1 LCGVTTVENLHALAE
16 FASFNPLDATDW
28 LRLFGPAALFGV
40 WFILFAETG
49 LMAGFFLPG
58 DSLLFIAGVIAAG
71 LLTDQGLEL
80 SIVPLLIG
88 ATIAAIAGAQLGHWF
103 GARYGTKLF
112 NKPNSRFFKRE
123 YVDKAEH
130 YFSKFGPR
138 KAVVLARFI
147 PIVRTFMNP
156 VAGVLEMP
164 AKQFLLWNIIGA
176 VLWVDGIILAGYFLA
191 DTIIAAIGGPEHIDK
206 YIIPLVLVIVAISL
220 IPVLIEVIRERKA
233 RKRLAAE
240 QALSDLA
247 A

>member
-1 LCGVTTVENLHALAE
+1 VTTVENLHALAE

-71 LLTDQGLEL
+71 LLTEQGLTL

-88 ATIAAIAGAQLGHWF
+88 STIAAIAGAQLGHWL
-103 GARYGTKLF
+103 GAKYGRRLF
-112 NKPNSRFFKRE
+112 AKPDARLFKAE
-123 YVDKAEH
+123 YVLKAEH
-130 YFSKFGPR
+130 YFTKFGPR

-156 VAGVLEMP
+156 VAGVLGMP
-164 AKQFLLWNIIGA
+164 AKQFLLWNTVGA
-176 VLWVDGIILAGYFLA
+176 ILWVDGIILAGYLLA
-191 DTIIAAIGGPEHIDK
+191 DTIIEAIGGPEHIDK
-206 YIIPLVLVIVAISL
+206 YIIPLVLLIVALSL
-220 IPVLIEVIRERKA
+220 IPVFIEVA
-233 RKRLAAE
+233 RDRRARRNGTAE
-240 QALSDLA
+240 QAVEHSKIIG
-247 A
+247 

>member
-1 LCGVTTVENLHALAE
+1 LCGVTTVENLQALAE

-88 ATIAAIAGAQLGHWF
+88 STISAIAGAQLGHWL
-103 GARYGTKLF
+103 GAKYGRRLF
-112 NKPNSRFFKRE
+112 SKPNSRFFKAE
-123 YVDKAEH
+123 YVTKAEH
-130 YFSKFGPR
+130 YFEKFGPR

-164 AKQFLLWNIIGA
+164 AKQFLVWNIIGA
-176 VLWVDGIILAGYFLA
+176 VLWVDGIILAGYLLA
-191 DTIIAAIGGPEHIDK
+191 DQIIAAIGGPEHIDK

-220 IPVLIEVIRERKA
+220 IPVFIEIIRERRE
-233 RKRLAAE
+233 RKRLAAQE
-240 QALSDLA
+240 TFTKI
-247 A
+247 